1 MHAVHLYEPTLLLL
15 FGVVCIDEIGI
26 MSVGCQ
32 EILVRSLFFD
42 STIFDENDL
51 IALIQILKQHQN
63 KFITGKPFINMQFV
77 TMMFSYVL
85 ANLVLIVSVVHIFCQ
100 IVFHIFMQVFESLCQ
115 IYVIHVNICYHY
127 LFWLWAVI
135 KAYIWLSRV

>member
-51 IALIQILKQHQN
+51 VALIQILKQHQS
-63 KFITGKPFINMQFV
+63 KFISGKTFTSMQFV
-77 TMMFSYVL
+77 TMMFSYSFQGCDL
-85 ANLVLIVSVVHIFCQ
+85 DCFT
-100 IVFHIFMQVFESLCQ
+100 F
-115 IYVIHVNICYHY
+115 
-127 LFWLWAVI
+127 
-135 KAYIWLSRV
+135 